1 MIIAMAGFSVLDFSI
16 KNLSNRLPVSQILI
30 LIGFFQFS
38 WFWIIST
45 YKHSALFSEKIKNKF
60 FIARTLADLLAAIF
74 FCIAIARTPLSSASA
89 IIQINP
95 LIVSI
100 FALFFLSEKVGW
112 QSWLAIL
119 TGLIGMLLII
129 RPGSESFLPE
139 SIFAVI
145 AVVMFSLRDISTR
158 LISGE
163 ISTLLVSTWGT
174 IGCMIAGII
183 SIPFFSVPL
192 LPTNY
197 ELFTIFLVSPIGCI
211 AYFSLVRATQRGNV
225 SIIAPFRY
233 TRLLFTLIL
242 SFFFLNERPDFIM
255 LLGIFMITFA
265 GTYHI
270 LNMAQKLNLHLIQI
284 LN

>member
-38 WFWIIST
+38 WFWAIST
-45 YKHSALFSEKIKNKF
+45 YKNSALFSEKIKNKF

-74 FCIAIARTPLSSASA
+74 FCIAIAKTPLSSASA

-100 FALFFLSEKVGW
+100 FALFLLSEKVRW

-119 TGLIGMLLII
+119 IGLIGMLLII

-139 SIFAVI
+139 SIFAVL

-158 LISGE
+158 LISDE

-174 IGCMIAGII
+174 IGCMIAGLI

-197 ELFTIFLVSPIGCI
+197 ELFMIFLVSPIGCI
-211 AYFSLVRATQRGNV
+211 AYFSLVRATQRGTV
-225 SIIAPFRY
+225 SIISPFRY

-255 LLGIFMITFA
+255 LLGILMITFA

-270 LNMAQKLNLHLIQI
+270 LNLAQK
-284 LN
+284 

>member
-38 WFWIIST
+38 WFWAIST
-45 YKHSALFSEKIKNKF
+45 YKNSALFSEKIKNKF

-74 FCIAIARTPLSSASA
+74 FCIAIAKTPLSSASA

-100 FALFFLSEKVGW
+100 FALFLLSEKVRW

-119 TGLIGMLLII
+119 IGLIGMLLII

-139 SIFAVI
+139 SIFAVL

-158 LISGE
+158 LISDE

-174 IGCMIAGII
+174 IGCMIAGLI

-192 LPTNY
+192 LPTTY
-197 ELFTIFLVSPIGCI
+197 ELFMIFLVSPIGCI

-225 SIIAPFRY
+225 SIISPFRY

-242 SFFFLNERPDFIM
+242 SFFLLNERPDFIM
-255 LLGIFMITFA
+255 LLGILMITFA

-270 LNMAQKLNLHLIQI
+270 LNLAQK
-284 LN
+284 